1 VGHEASLADLSVRFE
16 AGVGSADGMGGSAF
30 ASSVALLSK
39 SDPRTVQR
47 EVRAGLMLRDRL
59 PATWAVFQAGRSTW
73 SRVLKAVKQV
83 DGLDAAHWAAFDAA
97 AARIVVTSSRV
108 KADLKRARE
117 RLQADTAAGRA
128 RSTFERRNATGEIGD
143 DSGAAFVIEGLA
155 TAWLPR
161 QEAVHRL
168 AVAAHGIDPEHRTV
182 GLLRHDITERIFDL
196 GLAAFQASAAAG
208 REVVPA
214 RTRVKVGLTL
224 TLTIPVLGWLG
235 VTREQAILDGYG
247 PIAMELAKSLAG
259 SAASMVRVMTDPIT
273 GVRLAMDRKVYAPP
287 ADLAR
292 WVRIRDGRTRFPGKS
307 TPAHLS
313 DWAPEAGSGAPR
325 MRRDGRATGMIMLVS
340 GRTWGG
346 PRIRI

>member
-1 VGHEASLADLSVRFE
+1 
-16 AGVGSADGMGGSAF
+16 MGGSTF

-47 EVRAGLMLRDRL
+47 EVRAGLVLRDRL
-59 PATWAVFQAGRSTW
+59 PSTWAVFQAGRTTW

-97 AARIVVTSSRV
+97 AARIVVTSHRV

-117 RLQADTAAGRA
+117 RLQADTAAERA
-128 RSTFERRNATGEIGD
+128 RSTFERRNATVEIGD
-143 DSGAAFVIEGLA
+143 DSGAAFVVEGLA
-155 TAWLPR
+155 TTWLPR
-161 QEAVHRL
+161 QEAIHRL
-168 AVAAHGIDPEHRTV
+168 AVAAHGIDPDRRTV
-182 GLLRHDITERIFDL
+182 GQLRHDITERIFDL

-214 RTRVKVGLTL
+214 RTRVRVGL

-235 VTREQAILDGYG
+235 VTKEQAILDGYG
-247 PIAMELAKSLAG
+247 SMAMELAKSLAG
-259 SAASMVRVMTDPIT
+259 SATSMVRVMTDPVS
-273 GVRLAMDRKVYAPP
+273 GVRLAMDRKVYTPP

-307 TPAHLS
+307 TPAH
-313 DWAPEAGSGAPR
+313 R
-325 MRRDGRATGMIMLVS
+325 VVRRRDPRHRRRPHHRSVGAGVPGPTR
-340 GRTWGG
+340 RPDG
-346 PRIRI
+346 PRTTPPPPATRRRPQPLLNRHADQ